1 MAKQP
6 EPRMTRTTRRLAGRD
21 FEAFSDGVLQDPVT
35 GHVERLTWGVTPK
48 SRYDAAAFARSL
60 FSRDENPLVYVD
72 TSLFDART
80 SPRLWEALLSRPRGM
95 TIIPIIRKELEP
107 WLRSTPSMSRPELS
121 ALETSP
127 WTYASTIRGVLRRPS
142 RSNIMAIVYLNKGPQ
157 WTAFRVCRETLS
169 RVRW

>member
-107 WLRSTPSMSRPELS
+107 WLAKHPEHVAARAIRLGDIAVDVREYDTGS
-121 ALETSP
+121 PEET
-127 WTYASTIRGVLRRPS
+127 V
-142 RSNIMAIVYLNKGPQ
+142 
-157 WTAFRVCRETLS
+157 AFEYYGNCVPE
-169 RVRW
+169 